1 MVEPNRLSHD
11 VSHVSHGMDLAGAPQ
26 HAIVTVAAVRSSW
39 RSDDVT
45 GLAEPA
51 RPKLQG

>member
-11 VSHVSHGMDLAGAPQ
+11 VSHVSRMDLAGAPQ

-51 RPKLQG
+51 RPKQG